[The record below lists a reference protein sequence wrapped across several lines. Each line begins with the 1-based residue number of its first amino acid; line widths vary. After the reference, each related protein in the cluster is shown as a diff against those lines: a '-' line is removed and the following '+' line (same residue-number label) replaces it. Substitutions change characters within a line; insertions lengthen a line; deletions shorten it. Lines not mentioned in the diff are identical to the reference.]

1 MAPLTKTEIRWRD
14 GTRDTRYLKD
24 GETVRCQ
31 AVAKQKLR
39 AIRVAQGYESD
50 DTTISADDVWPE
62 AQCERPAVKGKVVCG
77 GRAGHGGNSMSVPYH
92 TLILESM
99 PVDLREKMEVLME
112 NPEIISR
119 RLEMIELSAR
129 NLQLFE
135 EMRDNRLAGSDLDKE
150 LKDAL
155 TLLKAG
161 ELENGTAKLEEVMKQ
176 QSSDRKRWDEVRAN
190 TLILKDLS
198 RTETNTI
205 QVFRQMISSEQFLT
219 ALMNIADAVKDAVEK
234 YINEP
239 TIRNEVIG
247 HVYQSIRRLTN
258 ARIGGIPTPL
268 IGDGGS
274 AEEGGAAE

>member
-14 GTRDTRYLKD
+14 GTRETRYLKD
-24 GETVRCQ
+24 GETIRCQ

-39 AIRVAQGYESD
+39 AIRVARGLDPE
-50 DTTISADDVWPE
+50 DTAIKPDDVWPE
-62 AQCERPAVKGKVVCG
+62 AQCERPAVPGKLVCG

-92 TLILESM
+92 MLVLESM
-99 PVDLREKMEVLME
+99 PVDLREKMEALME

-135 EMRDNRLAGSDLDKE
+135 DMRDDKKTGSDLDKE
-150 LKDAL
+150 LHKVL
-155 TLLKAG
+155 ELLDMG
-161 ELENGTAKLEEVMKQ
+161 ELDRGHKKLQELLEG
-176 QSSDRKRWDEVRAN
+176 QSTQRKRWDEIRAN

-205 QVFRQMISSEQFLT
+205 QTFRQMISSDQFLS
-219 ALMNIADAVKDAVEK
+219 ALMSIADAVKDAVEK
-234 YINEP
+234 YIHEP
-239 TIRNEVIG
+239 TVRNEVIG

-258 ARIGGIPTPL
+258 ARIGSIQSPL
-268 IGDGGS
+268 IGDGSG
-274 AEEGGAAE
+274 EDGGITV